1 MNVNLNEFETN
12 SENTVRGTEEQ
23 DNAVWRRY
31 NERSSLVRQYLQSDL
46 SLHLLETHQKR
57 VELLKKCCY
66 YIEVLPTFLIL
77 RDQNL
82 LALPTSIFQVID
94 PWKFLRVKKLGRS
107 QTEIHL
113 QLLTHLLEEL
123 QQGREELVCYVET
136 CDMVTFLSKWDLI
149 EQRMSDLSKT
159 MNDFLSIQVSR
170 RLYTKHRLVS
180 CADIRGSKIPDI
192 RLFLCAKMP
201 VMFDRNESFAHKNWA
216 HLKWSTENQESPHEQ
231 YELHFKLLKR
241 GTQAEFGHCGLVTR
255 TTNTCVVQGLL
266 PDRSYEF
273 MIRRAEIY
281 TLVYELWHDTITL
294 TTKANTAED
303 RSTWEPKD
311 EVADKNVFSY
321 FPFEKKWTRRR
332 IQKKQIFKH
341 FVKLW
346 FFFPLEFVLCLTA
359 HALHKFIHVN
369 SNQSQISLNK

>member
-1 MNVNLNEFETN
+1 MRLRQALWTWSQPGHEAAAEVGRGSLAGQGEGGLPEVGQANFGIMNVNLNELESN
-12 SENTVRGTEEQ
+12 SENTVDSTKEQ
-23 DNAVWRRY
+23 GNAICRRY
-31 NERSSLVRQYLQSDL
+31 TERSSLVRQYLQADL
-46 SLHLLETHQKR
+46 SLHLLEAHQKK

-82 LALPTSIFQVID
+82 LAFPTSIFQVID
-94 PWKFLRVKKLGRS
+94 PWKFQRVKKMGRS

-113 QLLTHLLEEL
+113 QLLTYLLEEL

-136 CDMVTFLSKWDLI
+136 CDMVTFLSKWDSI
-149 EQRMSDLSKT
+149 KQRMSDLSEV
-159 MNDFLSIQVSR
+159 MNNFNSVQVSR

-180 CADIRGSKIPDI
+180 CADIRGNKIPDI

-201 VMFDRNESFAHKNWA
+201 VLFDRNESYAHKNWA
-216 HLKWSTENQESPHEQ
+216 HLKWSIENQESSHEQ

-273 MIRRAEIY
+273 IIRRAEVY
-281 TLVYELWHDTITL
+281 TLVYELWYDTITL

-303 RSTWEPKD
+303 KS
-311 EVADKNVFSY
+311 A
-321 FPFEKKWTRRR
+321 
-332 IQKKQIFKH
+332 
-341 FVKLW
+341 
-346 FFFPLEFVLCLTA
+346 
-359 HALHKFIHVN
+359 
-369 SNQSQISLNK
+369 